1 MFSGTVLLELARRGV
16 SREKAYEYV
25 QRNAMRSFDE
35 GIDYKKLLLNDPE
48 VTDALS
54 VEEIE
59 QAFDLDT
66 QLRHV
71 DAVFARVF
79 ERAPES
85 VE

>member
-1 MFSGTVLLELARRGV
+1 
-16 SREKAYEYV
+16 
-25 QRNAMRSFDE
+25 MRSFDE